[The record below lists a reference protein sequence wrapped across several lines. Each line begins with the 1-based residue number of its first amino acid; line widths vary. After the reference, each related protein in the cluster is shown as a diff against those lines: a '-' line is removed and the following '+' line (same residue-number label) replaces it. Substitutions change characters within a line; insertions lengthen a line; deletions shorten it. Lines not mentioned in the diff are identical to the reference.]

1 MWLRRKINLKNQ
13 EILLAEAFLVHNSR
27 TRISDMP
34 FSQNDNPEQYLKK
47 TFPEKSNNKIKTF

>member
-47 TFPEKSNNKIKTF
+47 TFPEKSNNKTF